1 MGNKPRPKMPIKE
14 RAKQF
19 APFAAIKG
27 LEKALREK
35 EKNYDAKI
43 ELSDEYSDMLNDM
56 ILQLHKG
63 TKAIITHYKDEQY
76 TKSFGQVTKI
86 DKENKSLTINRST
99 IYFRDIINIQIDEE
113 SEG

>member
-1 MGNKPRPKMPIKE
+1 MVSRPKTKMPIKE

-35 EKNYDAKI
+35 EKIYDAKI
-43 ELSDEYSDMLNDM
+43 ELSDEYSDTLNDM

-63 TKAIITHYKDEQY
+63 TKAIITHYKEEQY
-76 TKSFGQVTKI
+76 KKSYGQVKKI
-86 DKENKSLTINRST
+86 DKENKTLRIDDLTIN
-99 IYFRDIINIQIDEE
+99 FKDIINIHIDED